1 MVPWQ
6 YIRRRVGSHRCFRC
20 SNERAINL
28 TELTFTDEPVVADV
42 ARCSALCAARYGAP
56 ALSFRVAAR
65 NAFGQGEWSAPSP
78 PLPPPAVDPPDAP
91 TDVRCE
97 PSGPVRMTVRWC
109 APTDD
114 SGGDVLYEVIYKE
127 EDAQGERPSS
137 AQRQA
142 QWWLAKASDT
152 MLRAPPE
159 LCSAHVELPPQK
171 RCGGQKAPDR
181 FDRTARCRCLC
192 GPPSHC

>member
-1 MVPWQ
+1 
-6 YIRRRVGSHRCFRC
+6 
-20 SNERAINL
+20 
-28 TELTFTDEPVVADV
+28 
-42 ARCSALCAARYGAP
+42 
-56 ALSFRVAAR
+56 
-65 NAFGQGEWSAPSP
+65 
-78 PLPPPAVDPPDAP
+78 
-91 TDVRCE
+91 
-97 PSGPVRMTVRWC
+97 MTVRWC

-171 RCGGQKAPDR
+171 RCGG
-181 FDRTARCRCLC
+181 
-192 GPPSHC
+192 